1 MIILCGLNFGCGLRT
16 KTCCAI
22 LIPYLTSERNTCN
35 DDERTSTAGLHLLRH
50 MLRTI
55 LAIALASSV
64 CAKTHS
70 GTKR

>member
-1 MIILCGLNFGCGLRT
+1 MRTELRLRT
-16 KTCCAI
+16 PHENLLRDPDSLPKPLKEIRVT
-22 LIPYLTSERNTCN
+22 N
-35 DDERTSTAGLHLLRH
+35 DERTSTAGLHLLRH

>member
-1 MIILCGLNFGCGLRT
+1 MIILCGLNFGCGLART
-16 KTCCAI
+16 
-22 LIPYLTSERNTCN
+22 ERNTCN
-35 DDERTSTAGLHLLRH
+35 ESDERTSTAGLHLLRH